1 MTDGSDLLI
10 KANCSGPEQVEL
22 MMTNTPKIKSGSP
35 KELPFAIVVG
45 QSEMP
50 PAQLRQRNY
59 V

>member
-22 MMTNTPKIKSGSP
+22 MMTNTPKRISGLP
-35 KELPFAIVVG
+35 KELPFAIGIG